1 MQAIS
6 CFYWTSAIF
15 SSVDMATKEKL
26 SFATETNMSLSKIP
40 FNFKQLRFVD
50 IESDTVS
57 KIIIKLLMI
66 DYYSFGV
73 HK

>member
-50 IESDTVS
+50 IKSDTV
-57 KIIIKLLMI
+57 
-66 DYYSFGV
+66 
-73 HK
+73 